1 MEAERYAHVNRD
13 DTDASNH
20 RRLGWLR
27 ALTKLGWQS
36 LRWNSLRGRWFL
48 DHLRHHQP
56 FDPRLLPSHTQIE
69 VMVAV
74 VDHFE
79 PGGRNGDNAAA
90 ERVASWCAD
99 YRKIAERHQ
108 DADGRPPQHTWFYRL
123 EYLNPGCIQA
133 LSQEAYRG
141 FGEVEFH
148 LHHGHD
154 THETFAAKLQAG
166 LTLSNQ
172 FGAMLTAEAKP
183 RRRFA
188 YIAGNWS
195 LDNGTFDAEK
205 SGCNTELIALRE
217 AGCFADF
224 TFPAIGTRAQPRK
237 TNAIYYATDDPR
249 PKSYDTGV
257 DVEVGR
263 SPCGDLMIVQGPLL
277 FDWAAGNF
285 ESSAIENSSPPSAHR
300 LESWLRAN
308 VHVSGRP
315 EWVFVKLHTH
325 GLQSEEAF
333 LSEQLGELFEAME
346 LKWSRP
352 PFRLHFVTARE
363 MYNIIKAA
371 EAGNSGDPNSFRD
384 FDVPQPAN
392 RVIWCDRPWHLM
404 SYGPDEVA
412 LRILDP
418 GHASIEFRSGPIRS
432 VKGKLRRLKA
442 RLDDQRLVDL
452 VIEGEGVV
460 IDPPPQCPVD
470 VTGSSFSVHDHR

>member
-1 MEAERYAHVNRD
+1 
-13 DTDASNH
+13 
-20 RRLGWLR
+20 
-27 ALTKLGWQS
+27 
-36 LRWNSLRGRWFL
+36 
-48 DHLRHHQP
+48 
-56 FDPRLLPSHTQIE
+56 
-69 VMVAV
+69 MVAV

-460 IDPPPQCPVD
+460 IDHPPQCPVD

>member
-1 MEAERYAHVNRD
+1 MLAERDPYANNRA
-13 DTDASNH
+13 TDSPIH
-20 RRLGWLR
+20 RRVGWFR
-27 ALTKLGWQS
+27 ALTNFGWQAT
-36 LRWNSLRGRWFL
+36 RWNSLRGRWFL

-56 FDPRLLPSHTQIE
+56 FDPQLLHSHTHID
-69 VMVAV
+69 VMVAI

-79 PGGRNGDNAAA
+79 PGGQHGDDAAGA
-90 ERVASWCAD
+90 RVAAWGKA
-99 YRKIAERHQ
+99 YRRIAERHR

-123 EYLNPGCIQA
+123 EYLNPACVQA
-133 LSQEAYRG
+133 LSEEAYRG

-154 THETFAAKLQAG
+154 THETFAAKLEAG
-166 LTLSNQ
+166 LALSNQ
-172 FGAMLTAEAKP
+172 FGAMLTAEARP

-195 LDNGTFDAEK
+195 LDNGTGDPSK
-205 SGCNTELIALRE
+205 SGCNTELIALRG

-224 TFPAIGTRAQPRK
+224 TFPAMGTWAQPRK

-285 ESSAIENSSPPSAHR
+285 ESSAIEEYAPPSVHR
-300 LESWLRAN
+300 LEPWLQAN
-308 VHVSGRP
+308 VHVRGRP

-325 GLQSEEAF
+325 GMQSEDVF
-333 LSEQLGELFEAME
+333 LSEQLDELFEAMD
-346 LKWSRP
+346 LKWNRP

-371 EAGNSGDPNSFRD
+371 EAGHAGDPNPLRD
-384 FDVPQPAN
+384 FEVPLPAN
-392 RVIWCDRPWHLM
+392 RVIRCNRPWHLLTY
-404 SYGPDEVA
+404 SPVEVEVDILEPGPA
-412 LRILDP
+412 
-418 GHASIEFRSGPIRS
+418 HIEFRSGPVRS
-432 VKGKLRRLKA
+432 VRGKVHKFKA
-442 RLDDQRLVDL
+442 RFADQCLVDL
-452 VIEGEGVV
+452 IIEGEGVV
-460 IDPPPQCPVD
+460 IDPSPQCPVILTD
-470 VTGSSFSVHDHR
+470 VSPSVHDDR